1 MKQRTKEISA
11 GVLLTVLLCAIF
23 VFVHSRSVL
32 NKPTGAFTLY
42 ASFKKA
48 DGIMNG
54 AEVRVAGLKV
64 GHVAAQKLNDQ
75 YGVRMTL
82 SFDKPL
88 ELSTDSSASIET
100 DGLLGAKYVELS
112 PGGDDENLTNG
123 GEIIY
128 TQDALLLDELLEKVN
143 DYMRAKKGEKNE
155 KKSD

>member
-1 MKQRTKEISA
+1 
-11 GVLLTVLLCAIF
+11 
-23 VFVHSRSVL
+23 
-32 NKPTGAFTLY
+32 
-42 ASFKKA
+42 
-48 DGIMNG
+48 MNG

-64 GHVAAQKLNDQ
+64 GHVAAQKLNEQ

-88 ELSTDSSASIET
+88 ELSTDSSANIET